1 MSKKN
6 YEMTLMERIDFIRA
20 NSVTDDEF
28 NKMWGYSIDEHVE
41 KMMKWCRKFDELS
54 EKSKHEV

>member
-6 YEMTLMERIDFIRA
+6 YEMTLMDRIDFIRA

-28 NKMWGYSIDEHVE
+28 KKMWGYSIEEHVE
-41 KMMKWCRKFDELS
+41 KIMKWCRKFDELS
-54 EKSKHEV
+54 EKSKPEV

>member
-28 NKMWGYSIDEHVE
+28 KKM
-41 KMMKWCRKFDELS
+41 
-54 EKSKHEV
+54 

>member
-28 NKMWGYSIDEHVE
+28 KKMWGYSIDEHVE

>member
-1 MSKKN
+1 MRKKN

-28 NKMWGYSIDEHVE
+28 KKMWGYSIVEHVE
-41 KMMKWCRKFDELS
+41 KMMKWCQKFDELL
-54 EKSKHEV
+54 EQNKPEV